1 VELKRVLLVDDS
13 EAVNFLHRKLLRR
26 HVPDCEVW
34 VTINGQEAL
43 DRIAQS
49 ESCPDVIVLDINMPV
64 MDGFEFLETI
74 NQQKLCIGHSKIFI
88 VTSSDRDE
96 DRDKVL
102 GYSFVKGY
110 LQKPLDEKSLT
121 GIINTIGSL

>member
-1 VELKRVLLVDDS
+1 MNPVTVLLVDDDEGVTFLNRFLLESSGRNLIIQTAINGS
-13 EAVNFLHRKLLRR
+13 EALKVI
-26 HVPDCEVW
+26 EQA
-34 VTINGQEAL
+34 GA
-43 DRIAQS
+43 
-49 ESCPDVIVLDINMPV
+49 CPDIILLDVNMPV
-64 MDGFEFLETI
+64 MDGFEFLETV

-96 DRDKVL
+96 DRDKAL

-110 LQKPLDEKSLT
+110 LQKPLDEKSLM

>member
-1 VELKRVLLVDDS
+1 MELKRVLLVDDS

-26 HVPDCEVW
+26 HIPDCEVW

-64 MDGFEFLETI
+64 MDGFEFLETV

-96 DRDKVL
+96 DRDKAL

-110 LQKPLDEKSLT
+110 LQKPLDEKSLM
-121 GIINTIGSL
+121 GIINTISSL